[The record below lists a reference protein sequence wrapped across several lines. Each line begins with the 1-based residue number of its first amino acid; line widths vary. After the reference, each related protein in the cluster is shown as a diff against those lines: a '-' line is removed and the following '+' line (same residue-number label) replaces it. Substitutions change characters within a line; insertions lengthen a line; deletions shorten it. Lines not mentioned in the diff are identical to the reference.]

1 MLLNNPYSRRLM
13 LAGCLLTGL
22 AACQKPQAILEID
35 PSSGCID
42 SPKTAL
48 QVTWDVRPLGLQ
60 ESSIEVNTVGYPP
73 KLWIMEGASGTK
85 ETGAWAHDG
94 FTVSLRTVEGE
105 LLARRTF
112 VQQQCA
118 PQ

>member
-1 MLLNNPYSRRLM
+1 MLLNNPYFRRLM
-13 LAGCLLTGL
+13 LAGWVLTGL

-35 PSSGCID
+35 PSSGCMA
-42 SPKTAL
+42 SPKVAL
-48 QVTWDVRPLGLQ
+48 QVTWDVRPLGLE
-60 ESSIEVNTVGYPP
+60 ESSIEVNSVGYPP
-73 KLWIMEGASGTK
+73 KLWIREGASGTK

-94 FTVSLRTVEGE
+94 FTVSLRSIDGK

-112 VQQQCA
+112 VHHACE